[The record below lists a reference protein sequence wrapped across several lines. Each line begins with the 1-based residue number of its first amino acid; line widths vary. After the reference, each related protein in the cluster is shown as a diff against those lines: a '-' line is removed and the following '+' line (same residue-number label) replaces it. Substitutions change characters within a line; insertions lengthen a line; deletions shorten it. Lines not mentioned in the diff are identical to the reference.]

1 MITDHAAYD
10 GAAEQ
15 QPIIASERTAGRLCV
30 LLGLVS
36 DDLGSAAAKINDLQP
51 VKISG
56 RQLSTAKPQFIG
68 TVDAKWLVPLVS
80 SYLMRRTG
88 DRLRQLSVVLGEH
101 RDIRQGGRRFGRAR
115 FLHDQPLTNSAER
128 CRLLDSCDAASRML
142 RINGEVS
149 NRRCRGRP
157 SERWAAD
164 CRS

>member
-1 MITDHAAYD
+1 MITDHAAYN

-15 QPIIASERTAGRLCV
+15 QPIIAGKRPACRLCV

-56 RQLSTAKPQFIG
+56 RQLSTAKSQFIG
-68 TVDAKWLVPLVS
+68 TVDAKWLVPLVR
-80 SYLMRRTG
+80 SYLMRRIC
-88 DRLRQLSVVLGEH
+88 DRRRQLSVVLGEH
-101 RDIRQGGRRFGRAR
+101 RDIRQRGRRFGRAR
-115 FLHDQPLTNSAER
+115 FFHDQLLTNSAEC

-142 RINGEVS
+142 RINGDVS